1 MASDNICKYLAEEYP
16 ADFVRWLSGEDV
28 TDITVIKTELSVEPI
43 RADSLIL
50 RQGSNR
56 ILHWEFQTLPA
67 SEPPLPLR
75 MLDYWVRLKRQYGC
89 HIEQVVIFLKST
101 TAEAVFVNQL
111 TDVNTS
117 HRYRVIRLWEEDP
130 APLLATPAL
139 LPLATLARSDTP
151 KTLLEQVAVEID
163 KIEEPRMKGNLTA
176 CVDILAGLRF
186 DKNTIRQLFQEEVM
200 LESVTYQDIIQRGL
214 QKGRQEGKEEGQ
226 REEALSLLSRQLTR
240 RFGVINP
247 ELQEEFQR
255 LSLTQLE
262 DLSEVLL
269 DFRTATDLAVWLNM
283 CQVKSIIIRQLN
295 HRFGEINFQL
305 QQRIQ
310 RLSMAQLGELGE
322 VLLDFQTV
330 GDLVVWL
337 DEVVQE

>member
-16 ADFVRWLSGEDV
+16 TDFVRWLSGEEV
-28 TDITVIKTELSVEPI
+28 TDIRVIKTELSLEPI
-43 RADSLIL
+43 RADFLIL
-50 RQGSNR
+50 RQGANR

-67 SEPPLPLR
+67 SNPPLPLR

-89 HIEQVVIFLKST
+89 HIEQVAIFLKST

-139 LPLATLARSDTP
+139 LPLATLARSDNP
-151 KTLLEQVAVEID
+151 ETLLEQVALEID

-176 CVDILAGLRF
+176 CVDIPAGLRF
-186 DKNTIRQLFQEEVM
+186 DKNTIRQLFREEVM
-200 LESVTYQDIIQRGL
+200 LESVTYQDILQRGV
-214 QKGRQEGKEEGQ
+214 QKGRLEGK
-226 REEALSLLSRQLTR
+226 REEALSLLMRLLFR
-240 RFGVINP
+240 RFGTVNP
-247 ELQEEFQR
+247 ELQEQLQR

-262 DLSEVLL
+262 DLSEALL
-269 DFRTATDLAVWLNM
+269 DFKTATDLAVWLNK
-283 CQVKSIIIRQLN
+283 CQIKSIIIRQLN
-295 HRFGEINFQL
+295 HRFGEINLQL
-305 QQRIQ
+305 QQQIM
-310 RLSMAQLGELGE
+310 RLSMPQLGELGE
-322 VLLDFQTV
+322 VLLDFQSV

-337 DEVVQE
+337 DEVVPQ